1 MAEKIPMGIGNL
13 GFSNLIFK
21 RKFRFT
27 FELEGI
33 CGSQKVP
40 KHYVKVAARPNLNVD
55 EVEVNFLNATTW
67 IPGKAKWE
75 TMPVTYIDVATAEMA
90 SLYNWLASVYN
101 FTDPIKLQMGSQRK
115 DYTATGILKLWDG
128 CGQLL
133 ETWTMEDVWPTS
145 VNFGELDYSSSEEVT
160 IELTL
165 RYSNV
170 KYKNNCPG
178 FTITSCCS
186 PCGGSAP
193 SPNGNTPTGPASGN
207 NNTNRPVAGV

>member
-27 FELEGI
+27 FELQDI
-33 CGSQKVP
+33 CGSQSVP

-55 EVEVNFLNATTW
+55 ETEINFLNATTW
-67 IPGKAKWE
+67 IPGKARWE
-75 TMPVTYIDVATAEMA
+75 TMSVTYIDVATAEMA

-101 FTDPIKLQMGSQRK
+101 FTDPINLQMGSQRK
-115 DYTATGILKLWDG
+115 DYTATGVLKLWDG

-133 ETWTMEDVWPTS
+133 ETWTMRDVWPTN
-145 VNFGELDYSSSEEVT
+145 VNFGELDYSSSDEVT

-165 RYSNV
+165 RYSDV
-170 KYKNNCPG
+170 KYVNNCPG
-178 FTITSCCS
+178 FTITPCCS
-186 PCGGSAP
+186 PCGSTP
-193 SPNGNTPTGPASGN
+193 PPNGNTPTGPGTG
-207 NNTNRPVAGV
+207 NNTNRPVV

>member
-27 FELEGI
+27 FELQDI
-33 CGSQKVP
+33 CGNQSVP
-40 KHYVKVAARPNLNVD
+40 KHYVKVAARPNLNVE

-75 TMPVTYIDVATAEMA
+75 TMTVTYIDVATAEMA

-101 FTDPIKLQMGSQRK
+101 FTDPIQLQMGSQRK

-133 ETWTMEDVWPTS
+133 ETWTMKDVWPTN

-165 RYSNV
+165 RYSDV
-170 KYKNNCPG
+170 KYKNECPG
-178 FTITSCCS
+178 FTITPCCS
-186 PCGGSAP
+186 PCGGSNP
-193 SPNGNTPTGPASGN
+193 PPNGNTPTGPGTGN
-207 NNTNRPVAGV
+207 KTNTPVAGV